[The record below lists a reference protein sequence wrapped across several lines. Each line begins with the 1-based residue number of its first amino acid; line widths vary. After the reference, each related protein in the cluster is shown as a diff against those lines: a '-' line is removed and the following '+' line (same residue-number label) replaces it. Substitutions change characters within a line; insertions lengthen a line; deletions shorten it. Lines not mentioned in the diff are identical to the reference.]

1 MVVLCAMLVLLLLKR
16 MHMRVV
22 CMCLSTSL
30 RVIGT
35 QISLPG
41 CMCVLGQTMF
51 FYDPPDCLENLGAE
65 RAENSSKPGT
75 GRFKKSIAG
84 AELQPIK
91 VSTRR
96 RLQPL
101 KRLSWLPR
109 NGGYNEKRHTEAC
122 PTPECAP

>member
-1 MVVLCAMLVLLLLKR
+1 MV
-16 MHMRVV
+16 
-22 CMCLSTSL
+22 
-30 RVIGT
+30 
-35 QISLPG
+35 
-41 CMCVLGQTMF
+41 